1 MSIWEIIAVGLGLSM
16 DAAAVA
22 LCNSLAHR
30 ETPAARRLALPVSF
44 GLFQGVMPVLGYF
57 LGSLFSG
64 FVSRYAGAITLVIL
78 AFIGA
83 NMIRC
88 AREDQCGGRPA
99 ELTLGSLLL
108 QSVAT
113 SVDAFAVGVSFFAM
127 GVNVGLAAPII
138 ALTTFCCSLFAL
150 LLGKRLGERFGKNA
164 EIAGG
169 VVLILIGVKSALG
182 L

>member
-1 MSIWEIIAVGLGLSM
+1 MPIWEIIAVGLGLSM

-22 LCNSLAHR
+22 LCNSMACR
-30 ETPAARRLALPVSF
+30 ETSAARRLALPVSF

-64 FVSRYAGAITLVIL
+64 FISRCSGVITLVIL
-78 AFIGA
+78 VFIGA
-83 NMIRC
+83 NMIRG
-88 AREDQCGGRPA
+88 AHEEKCGERPA
-99 ELTLGSLLL
+99 RLTLGGLLL

-113 SVDAFAVGVSFFAM
+113 SIDAFAVGVGFFAM